1 MKRKEEGGVYVMDMY
16 QFLNSKDVAEY
27 LKQIEYKFSI
37 TEAAYL
43 IYQCK
48 KITLQD
54 KITAWQELI
63 EIYPDCS
70 YEKMSIKTDSFHKYL
85 KAYIS
90 LQKKIIEEFYKE
102 ESGAVY
108 WYCWHEVETD
118 DWYSS
123 PDDDVIFSNFNTCY
137 QSCVK
142 EIMERHY
149 FEDAIEQRTF
159 RKTWLDPKKHYG
171 DNIDVEVNER
181 FEITKISKSNLSDEE
196 QEIDWIFES
205 MWLDIPTPFKRGDI
219 LVASDEYDYLK
230 ISTPFVLNYLSTW
243 DANEMLEQG
252 FKERDY
258 FVDSA
263 TERITRLK
271 EKGSLADMWSRGY
284 KIKGNGF
291 VYDVE
296 SNSYLD
302 LEYYRG
308 KLDEKELFLKI
319 ISQFLKGEIQYH
331 DLETQHFLHWYKR
344 TPNGSQQL
352 KALFN
357 DEKEN
362 SKTIFV
368 GGSKTFRQ
376 LPETVCKDLNEIMR
390 KGDHVVVGD
399 CRGTDTL
406 IQTYLNERG
415 YQNVT
420 VYASGDRARNN
431 VGNWK
436 VCYIPAAQELSPFEF
451 YRQKDI
457 AMANVAEYGIMV
469 WDGKS
474 KGTYYNVQDL
484 FARGIECKL
493 YVRGED

>member
-1 MKRKEEGGVYVMDMY
+1 MDIY
-16 QFLNSKDVAEY
+16 RFLNSKDIAEY
-27 LKQIEYKFSI
+27 LRNIDYKFSVI
-37 TEAAYL
+37 EAACL
-43 IYQCK
+43 IYRCR

-54 KITAWQELI
+54 KLQAWQELI
-63 EIYPDCS
+63 DVYPDCP
-70 YEKMSIKTDSFHKYL
+70 YERMAIKTDSFHQCL
-85 KAYIS
+85 NDYIS
-90 LQKKIIEEFYKE
+90 LQKKIMEEFYNKE
-102 ESGAVY
+102 PGAVY
-108 WYCWHEVETD
+108 WYCWHEVEQN

-123 PDDDVIFSNFNTCY
+123 PDDDAIFSNFNACY
-137 QSCVK
+137 QSFAK
-142 EIMERHY
+142 EIKERHY
-149 FEDAIEQRTF
+149 CEDTINQRSF
-159 RKTWLDPKKHYG
+159 RKTWLDPKMHFG
-171 DNIDVEVNER
+171 DNIDVEVNGR
-181 FEITKISKSNLSDEE
+181 FEITKISQSNLSEEE

-243 DANEMLEQG
+243 NVKVMLEQG
-252 FKERDY
+252 FKKEDY
-258 FVDSA
+258 FVSSA
-263 TERITRLK
+263 TERIKRFN
-271 EKGSLADMWSRGY
+271 EKGTLEDMWSRGY
-284 KIKGNGF
+284 EFKGNGF

-296 SNSYLD
+296 NNSYLD

-331 DLETQHFLHWYKR
+331 DLETQHFRQWYKQ

-357 DEKEN
+357 DKKEN

-376 LPETVCKDLNEIMR
+376 LPETVCKDLNEIIR
-390 KGDHVVVGD
+390 KGHHVVVGD
-399 CRGTDTL
+399 CRGADTL

-436 VCYIPAAQELSPFEF
+436 VCNISITQELSSHEF
-451 YRQKDI
+451 FREKYL
-457 AMANVAEYGIMV
+457 AMADAVDYGVII
-469 WDGKS
+469 WHGRFEGTFHKIRALHDKGKEA
-474 KGTYYNVQDL
+474 KIYLIT
-484 FARGIECKL
+484 
-493 YVRGED
+493 ED